1 MGPRK
6 AIENT
11 RIEAEVLV
19 VEKPIPYSSYWL
31 VDTIPQMGRTDASAN
46 DRDSTVLYAVL
57 SVVVF
62 AVLAAIMGYSAVL
75 LGVSRR
81 SALTSILAVGSVF
94 VVWKFLEIVIA
105 RFPLPDA
112 VLPLAVGLGLL
123 AFGAWSVL
131 TGRSPIL
138 ISFAVLVGSWA
149 TYDAVRSLRSR
160 KPGITSK

>member
-1 MGPRK
+1 MR
-6 AIENT
+6 
-11 RIEAEVLV
+11 
-19 VEKPIPYSSYWL
+19 
-31 VDTIPQMGRTDASAN
+31 RTDASVD

-57 SVVVF
+57 SVVVL

-81 SALTSILAVGSVF
+81 SALTSILAVGSAF

-105 RFPLPDA
+105 RFSLPDA
-112 VLPLAVGLGLL
+112 VLPLAAGPGLL
-123 AFGAWSVL
+123 ALGAWSIL

-138 ISFAVLVGSWA
+138 IVFAVLVGSWA

-160 KPGITSK
+160 KPGVASK